1 MYDGNNCFVQQAF
14 IKVLLHLIGDTADR
28 MKLLIPIWFS
38 NEETKVIII
47 IVFFYLVCSKANCTL
62 WKIFMDAVV
71 VGFNL
76 NSHDGSCLINVS
88 LSLKGPIFLY

>member
-14 IKVLLHLIGDTADR
+14 IKVLLHLTGDTADR

-47 IVFFYLVCSKANCTL
+47 IVFFTWSAPKPIVLCGRFSWMQWSLTL
-62 WKIFMDAVV
+62 ISILMMEAV
-71 VGFNL
+71 
-76 NSHDGSCLINVS
+76 
-88 LSLKGPIFLY
+88 